1 MNRVQRALRRAG
13 LSYAAIAREL
23 GVSKPSVVNLVLRG
37 HAPRGREAE
46 LRLGIDRLLAGA
58 GIYER
63 DLWAAPLPREGS
75 EDEQHHDEEIKMR
88 VQLSQEARQQY
99 GLPRDPWEV
108 RRASDVWLGK
118 RWRYAAMAIEDAAQT
133 GGFLA
138 LIGESGCGK
147 STLRR
152 YVLDQIRR
160 HDRPVR
166 AVEPITVDRSRLTAA
181 AICHAIL
188 DDLAPEEQPRRTLE
202 YLTRQARRVLTESA
216 RTGCSHVLI
225 IEEAHDLNVSTLKYL
240 KRIWEFEIDGFNRLV
255 SIVLLGQ
262 PELGAL
268 LDSRSWAVREVVR
281 RCEVV
286 EVGALDHP
294 GELEDFLGA
303 RIGREHFEDGAMEA
317 IRERLSRRTREGVV
331 STAWPLA
338 VANLVTSALN
348 LSVELGLPQVTAAV
362 IEAA

>member
-1 MNRVQRALRRAG
+1 MNRVQKALRRAG
-13 LSYAAIAREL
+13 LSYAAVARAL
-23 GVSKPSVVNLVLRG
+23 NVSKPSVVNLILRG
-37 HAPRGREAE
+37 HAPRGRETE
-46 LRLGIDRLLAGA
+46 LRLGIDRLLGAA

-63 DLWAAPLPREGS
+63 DLWAAPNGS
-75 EDEQHHDEEIKMR
+75 DEQHHDEEIEMR
-88 VQLSQEARQQY
+88 VQLSREAREQY
-99 GLPRDPWEV
+99 GLSRDPWEV
-108 RRASDVWLGK
+108 RRSADVWLGQ
-118 RWRYAAMAIEDAAQT
+118 RWRYAAQALEDAAQT

-166 AVEPITVDRSRLTAA
+166 AVEPITVDRSRLTAT

-188 DDLAPEEQPRRTLE
+188 DDLAPEERPRRTLE

-216 RTGCSHVLI
+216 RTGCSHAII

-240 KRIWEFEIDGFNRLV
+240 KRIWEFEVDGFTRLV
-255 SIVLLGQ
+255 SIILLGQ

-268 LDSRSWAVREVVR
+268 LDARSWAVREVVR
-281 RCEVV
+281 RCEIV

-294 GELEDFLGA
+294 GELADFLAA
-303 RIGREHFEDGAMEA
+303 RVGREHFEAGALEA
-317 IRERLSRRTREGVV
+317 IGERLSRRTRDGVV

-338 VANLVTSALN
+338 VANLVTRALN